1 MVRILTLND
10 FDYRRSR
17 RKDKKYDVYYKK
29 NFITSFGG
37 IHPNGMPYSQYYD
50 KLGLF
55 REYDNNDDRKRA
67 NYKKRHE
74 KDRHNKYSAGWFSD
88 LLLW

>member
-1 MVRILTLND
+1 MNIKLND
-10 FDYRRSR
+10 FEYRKST
-17 RKDKKYDVYYKK
+17 RKLKKYDVYYGDKY
-29 NFITSFGG
+29 ITSFGG
-37 IHPNGMPYSQYYD
+37 IRPNGVPHSQYYD

-55 REYDNNDDRKRA
+55 REYDNNDDKKRE